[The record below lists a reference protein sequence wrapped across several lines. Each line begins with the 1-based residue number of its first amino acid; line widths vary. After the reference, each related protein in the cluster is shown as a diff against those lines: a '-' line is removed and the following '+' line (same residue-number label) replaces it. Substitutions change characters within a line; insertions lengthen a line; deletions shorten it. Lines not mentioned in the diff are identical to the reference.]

1 MHRGGAVTNYT
12 AIKGGRNTMS
22 NLRFKVRDNLKN
34 LYDVSDV
41 TEGYNY
47 WVWKLL
53 NICLDIFDYENLP
66 ATLPA
71 REIESNLM
79 LTGHCFIFPHKGEL
93 ITSVTSIYGFDK
105 YYNPTKATYAQAVIG
120 SRSNINIEDYAI
132 IYNSSLKDNVLNI
145 PSDGSL
151 LTFIQRYARQLADME
166 STINSYIA
174 INMRLTSLPVG
185 TNDNIKGSLRR
196 FFDMLRLG
204 KREVIVDTPIIESFR
219 MVDFSTNKTNDTLTD
234 MLQCRD
240 KILEMFYRDIG
251 VKFRNNKRAN
261 MTESEVESDNQ
272 VLLISLDDM
281 LKQREAGIEE
291 VNNKYGTNIKVAI
304 NDRFK
309 VKEVVDNDTERVP
322 TE

>member
-1 MHRGGAVTNYT
+1 
-12 AIKGGRNTMS
+12 MS
-22 NLRFKVRDNLKN
+22 NPRFKLRDNIKM
-34 LYDVSDV
+34 LYDVADV

-47 WVWKLL
+47 WSWKLL
-53 NICLDIFDYENLP
+53 NICLDIFQYNNLP
-66 ATLPA
+66 GTLPA
-71 REIESNLM
+71 REIESNLI

-105 YYNPTKATYAQAVIG
+105 YYNPTRATYAQAVIG

-132 IYNSSLKDNVLNI
+132 IYNSSLRDNVLNI
-145 PSDGSL
+145 KSDGSL
-151 LTFIQRYARQLADME
+151 LTFIQRYARQLADIE
-166 STINSYIA
+166 STINIYIT
-174 INMRLTSLPVG
+174 NMRLTSIPVA
-185 TNDNIKGSLRR
+185 TNDNIKGSIRR
-196 FFDMLRLG
+196 FFDMLSLG
-204 KREVIVDTPIIESFR
+204 KKEIVTDTPIIESFR
-219 MVDFSTNKTNDTLTD
+219 NIDIVKNNTSDTLTD
-234 MLQCRD
+234 LLQCRD

-281 LKQREAGIEE
+281 LKQREAGVAD
-291 VNNKYGTNIKVAI
+291 VNNKYGTSITVSI

-309 VKEVVDNDTERVP
+309 VKEEVVNNDTEGVS

>member
-1 MHRGGAVTNYT
+1 
-12 AIKGGRNTMS
+12 MS
-22 NLRFKVRDNLKN
+22 NPRFKLRDNIKN
-34 LYDVSDV
+34 LYDVADV
-41 TEGYNY
+41 AEGYNY
-47 WVWKLL
+47 WSWKLL
-53 NICLDIFDYENLP
+53 NICLDIFQYDNLP
-66 ATLPA
+66 GTLPA
-71 REIESNLM
+71 REIESNLI

-132 IYNSSLKDNVLNI
+132 IYNSSLRDNVLNI
-145 PSDGSL
+145 KSDGSL
-151 LTFIQRYARQLADME
+151 LTFIQRYARQLADIE
-166 STINSYIA
+166 STINIYIT
-174 INMRLTSLPVG
+174 NMRITSIPVA
-185 TNDNIKGSLRR
+185 TNDNIKGSIRR
-196 FFDMLRLG
+196 FFDMLSLG
-204 KREVIVDTPIIESFR
+204 KKEIVVDTPIIESFR
-219 MVDFSTNKTNDTLTD
+219 NIEIAKNNTSDSLTD
-234 MLQCRD
+234 LLQCRD

-281 LKQREAGIEE
+281 LKQREAGIAD
-291 VNNKYGTNIKVAI
+291 VNNKYGTNINVSI

-309 VKEVVDNDTERVP
+309 VKEGVINNDTEGVS

>member
-1 MHRGGAVTNYT
+1 
-12 AIKGGRNTMS
+12 MS
-22 NLRFKVRDNLKN
+22 NPRFKVRDNLKN

-53 NICLDIFDYENLP
+53 NICLDIFEYENLP
-66 ATLPA
+66 PTLPA

-79 LTGHCFIFPHKGEL
+79 LTGHCFVFPHKGEL
-93 ITSVTSIYGFDK
+93 ITTVTSIYGFDK

-120 SRSNINIEDYAI
+120 SRSNINIDDYAI

-309 VKEVVDNDTERVP
+309 VKEVADNDAERVP